1 MAFILDQSQSY
12 SWPVTVKVPQDGGR
26 FRSFTFDAE
35 FKRVSQERREQ
46 LGRQLMRQKRLM
58 DDGLTV
64 FEDDILT
71 PRQIADELLVGWSG
85 IMDTEGEGAQPVP
98 FSETIKAKLLNI
110 GDVAD
115 AILDAWNNSIPGA
128 KAKN

>member
-1 MAFILDQSQSY
+1 MAFILDQSESY

-46 LGRQLMRQKRLM
+46 LGRQLMRQKRTW
-58 DDGLTV
+58 DDGNME
-64 FEDDILT
+64 EDFLT

-85 IMDTEGEGAQPVP
+85 IMDTEGADAEPVP
-98 FSETIKAKLLNI
+98 FSDKVKAQLLNI

-115 AILDAWNNSIPGA
+115 AILEAWNASIPGA

>member
-1 MAFILDQSQSY
+1 MAFILDQSGSY

-26 FRSFTFDAE
+26 FRSFTFEAE
-35 FKRVSQERREQ
+35 FLRVSQERREQ
-46 LGRQLMRQKRLM
+46 LGRQLIRQKM
-58 DDGLTV
+58 TIDDGRLD
-64 FEDDILT
+64 EDFLT

-85 IMDTEGEGAQPVP
+85 IMDTEGPDAQPVP
-98 FSETIKAKLLNI
+98 YGEKVKAQLLNI

-115 AILDAWNNSIPGA
+115 AILEAWNASIPGA

>member
-1 MAFILDQSQSY
+1 MAFILDQSESY

-46 LGRQLMRQKRLM
+46 LGRQLMRQKHIL
-58 DDGLTV
+58 DDGRM
-64 FEDDILT
+64 EDDFLT
-71 PRQIADELLVGWSG
+71 PRQIADELLVGWGG
-85 IMDTEGEGAQPVP
+85 IMNTEGADAEPVP
-98 FSETIKAKLLNI
+98 FSEKVKAQLLNI

-115 AILDAWNNSIPGA
+115 AILEAWNASIPGA

>member
-1 MAFILDQSQSY
+1 MAFILDQSESY

-26 FRSFTFDAE
+26 FRSFTFEAE

-46 LGRQLMRQKRLM
+46 LGRQLMRQKRTIE
-58 DDGLTV
+58 DGLM
-64 FEDDILT
+64 EDDFLT

-85 IMDTEGEGAQPVP
+85 IMDTEGADAAQVP
-98 FSETIKAKLLNI
+98 FGETVKAQLLNI

-115 AILDAWNNSIPGA
+115 AILAAWNDSIPGA